1 MNIVYTKHAKAKFE
15 LLERHGFAVT
25 EAQVADTVLNPD
37 RVIAEEGEERA
48 LAQKRISDTHLLRVI
63 YRREG
68 EDLVVITFYPGR
80 RARYENPLR

>member
-15 LLERHGFAVT
+15 ILERHGFTVT

-37 RVIAEEGEERA
+37 RVMAEEGEERA
-48 LAQKRISDTHLLRVI
+48 IAQKRISDMHVLRVI
-63 YRREG
+63 YRQEG

-80 RARYENPLR
+80 RVRYENSL